1 MRQKICPEVSFKC
14 LKHLKSASYVRILS
28 EESCGV
34 IIDAWENMR
43 LDLEKI
49 QTWTMTPLTIAD
61 SRQTYPLGIFASH
74 FVKLLL
80 VALI

>member
-1 MRQKICPEVSFKC
+1 MC
-14 LKHLKSASYVRILS
+14 
-28 EESCGV
+28 
-34 IIDAWENMR
+34 